1 MHPVKIGKDPILIFQ
16 HVMPS
21 IAIRVS
27 FALPPDPESYDQR
40 KGEPCKRQQIKKE
53 SIPDLEAQFA
63 AQPLRPKPQCHCGNQ
78 NNSHQSRL
86 GGLPSF

>member
-27 FALPPDPESYDQR
+27 LALPPDPESYDQR
-40 KGEPCKRQQIKKE
+40 KGEPCKRQQIKQE
-53 SIPDLEAQFA
+53 SVPGLETQFA
-63 AQPLRPKPQCHCGNQ
+63 PEPLRPEPQRHRGDQ
-78 NNSHQSRL
+78 NDSHQPRL